1 MIFSLILF
9 FVMVVVLL
17 KKRLGVHRAGVLVF
31 WCVGVNLAEK
41 ILTDYLNGEMT
52 ENDIELLQLESR
64 FSSHSAIQEYLP
76 SAQLEKIANLTSTV
90 FGKISK
96 LGKFKKWKFWEN
108 DRLIKGTQARDW
120 TKIHKSEDNNLLDM
134 VPLKWRKV
142 EWFEMPE
149 SKFEPVSRGISRVK
163 DLLDPDPLTINRI

>member
-1 MIFSLILF
+1 MRFWAAWFLKIIFKIRIIKVENDFSLILF
-9 FVMVVVLL
+9 SWWWWCYW

-76 SAQLEKIANLTSTV
+76 SAQLEKIANLTSTLM
-90 FGKISK
+90 GEISK
-96 LGKFKKWKFWEN
+96 WVRN
-108 DRLIKGTQARDW
+108 VKGTQARYW
-120 TKIHKSEDNNLLDM
+120 TKIHNLR
-134 VPLKWRKV
+134 PIICWT
-142 EWFEMPE
+142 WCP
-149 SKFEPVSRGISRVK
+149 
-163 DLLDPDPLTINRI
+163 